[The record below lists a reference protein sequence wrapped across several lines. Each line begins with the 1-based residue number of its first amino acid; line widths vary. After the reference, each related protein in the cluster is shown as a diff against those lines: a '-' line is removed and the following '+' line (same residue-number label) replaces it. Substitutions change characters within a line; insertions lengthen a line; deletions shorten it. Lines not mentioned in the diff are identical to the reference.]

1 MANAGTGPDVATRIP
16 PSAGP
21 STVPTCTAAEL
32 IAFPACRLSAGS
44 SDGMIANEAGMN
56 SPSPAPS
63 RAATGASQAS
73 VARCRAASTVSA
85 TASRQR
91 ASVRAEHQAAR
102 PDPVG
107 QHPAQRDQRRARHAV
122 AGQHGAQQHRA
133 AVAGQHEPGQRHRVA
148 EVADGRRGLP
158 GGEQPEVAVGQRA
171 ARRRAPPQL
180 ATSPERPRITHF
192 PSGLLRGEPWRHV
205 QHHLHAQGAGRP
217 VGRIQPPEPAQL
229 RRQPVLDL
237 DQLGRADV
245 QYVLARP
252 AAARQSAGYSASRA

>member
-91 ASVRAEHQAAR
+91 ATSAPSIR
-102 PDPVG
+102 
-107 QHPAQRDQRRARHAV
+107 
-122 AGQHGAQQHRA
+122 
-133 AVAGQHEPGQRHRVA
+133 
-148 EVADGRRGLP
+148 RRGPILSASTP
-158 GGEQPEVAVGQRA
+158 
-171 ARRRAPPQL
+171 
-180 ATSPERPRITHF
+180 
-192 PSGLLRGEPWRHV
+192 PSGISAVRGTP
-205 QHHLHAQGAGRP
+205 
-217 VGRIQPPEPAQL
+217 
-229 RRQPVLDL
+229 
-237 DQLGRADV
+237 
-245 QYVLARP
+245 
-252 AAARQSAGYSASRA
+252 